1 MIFAMETQTL
11 SVPDISCDHCKMS
24 IEGATSVLAGV
35 TESTVDIPGK
45 TVTISYEA
53 DAVGLDEIV
62 SAIEEQGYDVA
73 R

>member
-1 MIFAMETQTL
+1 MIPAMQTQTL

-35 TESTVDIPGK
+35 SDSSVDIPGK
-45 TVTISYEA
+45 TVTISYES
-53 DAVGLDEIV
+53 DQVGLDEIV
-62 SAIEEQGYDVA
+62 TAIEEQGYEVA